1 MNNLCAKWSLTSR
14 RGAIFLDRDGVI
26 IQDKGYVNSMEQTF
40 FLSETIEAIKLAKNS
55 GFLVF
60 VVTNQAGV
68 AREFFSEV
76 ECRDYNLWLLQE
88 LASMGAQVDEL
99 VYCPSHPDFSKHPDL
114 CICRKP
120 DSGMLDYLITKWQLE
135 KDNSLVIGDKQS
147 DCDAGAKAG
156 IHAKLITTPEEI
168 LDAVK
173 DFTTNRVGFGSFNI
187 NSLS

>member
-1 MNNLCAKWSLTSR
+1 MNNLCAKWTLVSK
-14 RGAIFLDRDGVI
+14 RGAILLDRDGVI
-26 IQDKGYVNSMEQTF
+26 IQDKGYVNSIEQTV
-40 FLSETIEAIKLAKNS
+40 FLPEAIEAIKFAKSS

-88 LASMGAQVDEL
+88 LARMSAQVDEL
-99 VYCPSHPDFSKHPDL
+99 VYCPSHPDYSKRPDL

-120 DSGMLDYLITKWQLE
+120 NSGMLDYLITKWQLDKE
-135 KDNSLVIGDKQS
+135 NSLIIGDKQS

-156 IHAKLITTPEEI
+156 IHAKLITSPEEI

-173 DFTTNRVGFGSFNI
+173 DFSTNHVAFGTFNI
-187 NSLS
+187 NSHS